1 MNKFLILVVLFAA
14 GCSAETVD
22 SEKLDESYS
31 GKIFKKYENGQ
42 KKEEENY
49 KKTIRKA
56 EKSREGDSRTPCWA
70 RRGKAAA
77 LQWQQ

>member
-31 GKIFKKYENGQ
+31 GKIFKKYEVCLFPTFKHACN
-42 KKEEENY
+42 
-49 KKTIRKA
+49 A
-56 EKSREGDSRTPCWA
+56 
-70 RRGKAAA
+70 
-77 LQWQQ
+77 